1 MLLVMNSKDG
11 LAGSIVLRQAILMP
25 FLKNKGRCSA
35 SSFWFLAIILVCHI
49 LVCQDVLA
57 AENLRLKEG
66 ISFTHDMDRSFPI
79 VADKMDDVS
88 LEPNRPTLIFF
99 GAIGDLNTNRQA
111 RRLVDVYK
119 KYKDSD
125 LKFIII
131 DVDHLRGEAMQQL
144 VKQYY
149 EGYIPGQVLLD
160 KNGKKAWSHVG
171 EVEATMV
178 AQKIDKQL

>member
-1 MLLVMNSKDG
+1 M
-11 LAGSIVLRQAILMP
+11 
-25 FLKNKGRCSA
+25 
-35 SSFWFLAIILVCHI
+35 
-49 LVCQDVLA
+49 
-57 AENLRLKEG
+57 KEG

-79 VADKMDDVS
+79 VGDKMEDTA
-88 LEPNRPTLIFF
+88 LEPNRATLIFF

-111 RRLVDVYK
+111 RRLVDIYK

-131 DVDHLRGEAMQQL
+131 DVDHLRGEAAQQL
-144 VKQYY
+144 VKKYY

-160 KNGKKAWSHVG
+160 KNGVKVWSHIG
-171 EVEATMV
+171 EVEANTV